1 MKLAHPFLDQTV
13 PINELKIPVLVI
25 ENPSF
30 FSEICFDLRNQCN
43 GNEGDSVL
51 SENLEIL
58 SFSKKVDMIVDYTIL
73 DINNGKVI
81 KGLYEN
87 IEKLSNGEE
96 WYIKTQ
102 KFKVELNNFLE
113 NLFYGIDFPLN
124 HDYDFDLSKIL
135 KAVECKFDIDQKT
148 FTEKLI
154 DYFSITRDFCGV
166 KLFVLV
172 NLKSYINEKELLD
185 IYEYVFYN
193 KIALLLIEN
202 QDRKRFSDVEEVI
215 VIDQDLCEF

>member
-1 MKLAHPFLDQTV
+1 
-13 PINELKIPVLVI
+13 
-25 ENPSF
+25 
-30 FSEICFDLRNQCN
+30 
-43 GNEGDSVL
+43 
-51 SENLEIL
+51 
-58 SFSKKVDMIVDYTIL
+58 MIVDYTIL

-148 FTEKLI
+148 FAEKLI

-202 QDRKRFSDVEEVI
+202 QDRKRFSDVEEII